1 MTLRIMPVRCNTSN
15 FSEYNPSIEQVPQLN
30 PTLTSFHTHFSL
42 HISLDQNQMRER
54 EVSEGKREREE
65 ELTERGMVVSQQVAG
80 TRCSQGPKGRSYK

>member
-1 MTLRIMPVRCNTSN
+1 
-15 FSEYNPSIEQVPQLN
+15 
-30 PTLTSFHTHFSL
+30 
-42 HISLDQNQMRER
+42 MRER